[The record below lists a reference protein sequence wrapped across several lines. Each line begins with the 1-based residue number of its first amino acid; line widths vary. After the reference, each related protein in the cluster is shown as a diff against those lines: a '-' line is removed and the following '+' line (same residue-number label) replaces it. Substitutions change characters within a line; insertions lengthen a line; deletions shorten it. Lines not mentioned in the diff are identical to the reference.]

1 MITAKL
7 SNYRI
12 APRKVRL
19 VADMIRGKSIEQA
32 QIILVNVSKKAK
44 HPLADL
50 LDSAIAN
57 AKNNFNIDKDNL
69 IVSEIRVDQGF
80 VLKRSMPMARGSA
93 FPIKKRTSH
102 ISLVLAPKADKNA
115 KNTKKAE
122 KPAMVVKAAKPAK
135 SVEAKPKAVK
145 SSKK

>member
-12 APRKVRL
+12 TPRKVRL

-32 QIILVNVSKKAK
+32 QVILVNVSKKAK
-44 HPLADL
+44 HPLAGL

-69 IVSEIRVDQGF
+69 MVKEIRVDQGF
-80 VLKRSMPMARGSA
+80 VLKRSMPMSKGSA

-102 ISLVLAPKADKNA
+102 ISLVLAPKVERGAKGKAQGESKTKNA
-115 KNTKKAE
+115 TTKI
-122 KPAMVVKAAKPAK
+122 
-135 SVEAKPKAVK
+135 
-145 SSKK
+145 KK